1 MNDRYDKHQTTRNQ
15 VNLLMAD
22 ISEKSENQQLKEKLS
37 QAYSKIDSLEET
49 ILLFLK
55 KENARLNELLG
66 GNDDLPRI
74 GQ

>member
-22 ISEKSENQQLKEKLS
+22 ISEKSEIQQLKEKLS
-37 QAYSKIDSLEET
+37 QTYSKIDSLEET
-49 ILLFLK
+49 ILFLK

-74 GQ
+74 GS

>member
-49 ILLFLK
+49 ILFLK

>member
-1 MNDRYDKHQTTRNQ
+1 MNDKYDKHQTTRNQ

-22 ISEKSENQQLKEKLS
+22 ISEKSEIQRLKDELS
-37 QAYSKIDSLEET
+37 QAQETIKSLEET
-49 ILLFLK
+49 ILFLK

-74 GQ
+74 D